1 VKAIAHRT
9 DTKGL
14 AHDVELRDHRLLADE
29 PEEHGGDDKGPTP
42 QELLAASL
50 AACTAITIEMY
61 ARRKE
66 WDIGDVEVECN
77 YAQAQ
82 KGEPTLFK
90 LALRLPSG
98 LTPEQV
104 ERLEVIAAKCPIHRT
119 LSGETLFEQ
128 EVELVEPAT
137 G

>member
-1 VKAIAHRT
+1 MKAIAHRT
-9 DTKGL
+9 DTTGL
-14 AHDVELRDHRLLADE
+14 AHEVELRGHRMVADE
-29 PEEHGGDDKGPTP
+29 PAEQGGEDKGPTP

-77 YAQAQ
+77 YAQAE
-82 KGEPTLFK
+82 KGNPTLFK
-90 LALRLPSG
+90 LALRLSSG

-104 ERLEVIAAKCPIHRT
+104 ERLEVIAAKCPVHRT
-119 LSGETLFEQ
+119 LAGETRFEQ
-128 EVELVEPAT
+128 SVELVEPAA